1 MALLWACILWVLAS
15 SAVALLP
22 MRHQYAPGV
31 ALLLAAPAL
40 IVWVGL
46 SFSWWAAALA
56 VFAFVS
62 MYRHVHG
69 GWSDNIGWTKIRFA
83 MIHSLFLE
91 CFPRVKVE
99 LYHFTP
105 ALPAGFHGFLLVI

>member
-46 SFSWWAAALA
+46 SLSWWAAALA

-62 MYRHVHG
+62 MYRNPLRYFWQRARG
-69 GWSDNIGWTKIRFA
+69 
-83 MIHSLFLE
+83 E
-91 CFPRVKVE
+91 
-99 LYHFTP
+99 TP
-105 ALPAGFHGFLLVI
+105 EIPK

>member
-62 MYRHVHG
+62 MCRNPLRYFWQRARG
-69 GWSDNIGWTKIRFA
+69 
-83 MIHSLFLE
+83 E
-91 CFPRVKVE
+91 
-99 LYHFTP
+99 TP
-105 ALPAGFHGFLLVI
+105 EIPK